1 MITIGICELGRG
13 VSCDSGITMG
23 KVNITNGEYH
33 QFLVTKL
40 QLIVLP
46 CLKVANVRQCAAALH
61 GALRFLCH
69 LIIHRQPNSSQRPSY
84 NLPLS
89 REREINSQQLLRNF
103 KAILIHSW
111 LIGCKLIV
119 VVSLSVLR

>member
-1 MITIGICELGRG
+1 
-13 VSCDSGITMG
+13 MG

-89 REREINSQQLLRNF
+89 RESEINSQQLLRNF

>member
-1 MITIGICELGRG
+1 MITIGICELGG
-13 VSCDSGITMG
+13 VVSCDSGITMG

-69 LIIHRQPNSSQRPSY
+69 LITHR
-84 NLPLS
+84 
-89 REREINSQQLLRNF
+89 
-103 KAILIHSW
+103 
-111 LIGCKLIV
+111 
-119 VVSLSVLR
+119 